1 MIDDK
6 TLRKIPAS
14 TGIYLFKKG
23 EEYLYIGKA
32 KNLRARIKT
41 HKLQAKVNK
50 KEALIFNQAS
60 KVEWITTDSEFNA
73 ILLEAKLIREK
84 QPKYNVRWRDDKS
97 HLYIKITKADDY
109 PKVFLSRK
117 ENDGQ
122 SLYFG
127 PFLLSKVAYE
137 ILRLVRQ
144 IVPFCTQKKI
154 SKRPCFY
161 SKINL
166 CQPCPSYIESLDDK
180 NIRKRLKKKYQ
191 ENIKKV
197 IKILSGNS
205 SYLLKQYE
213 KILKSL
219 IEKQKY
225 EEAIVVRNRYLKL
238 RKLILEKSFNLA
250 EEEEKSSWKKTE
262 EKIRKILGN
271 FFNLR
276 KKRILRIE
284 GFDISNFS
292 FKEAVGAMVI
302 FFEGSEK
309 KDQYR
314 RFRIKNSN
322 LKDDFSM
329 LVEVLRRRLSNKSWG
344 KPDLLLIDGGK
355 PQLLA
360 IWKSLSQMINVPIL
374 GIAKEPDRLIVGRPP
389 FEEILNKEVEEILP
403 FFQKIRDEA
412 HRFAKKY
419 HQYLREKKL
428 NIKLC
433 KNTELN

>member
-1 MIDDK
+1 MIKDEVLK
-6 TLRKIPAS
+6 EIPS
-14 TGIYLFKKG
+14 LPGVYFFKKG
-23 EEYLYIGKA
+23 KEYLYIGKA
-32 KNLRARIKT
+32 KNLKARIKT

-60 KVEWITTDSEFNA
+60 KLEWITTDSDFNA
-73 ILLEAKLIREK
+73 TLLEAKLIKEK

-97 HLYIKITKADDY
+97 HLYIKITKNYPY

-127 PFLLSKVAYE
+127 PFLSSKVAYE

-144 IVPFCTQKKI
+144 VVPFCTQKKI
-154 SKRPCFY
+154 GKKPCFY

-180 NIRKRLKKKYQ
+180 NLKKSLKKKYQ
-191 ENIKKV
+191 ENIKKM
-197 IKILSGNS
+197 IKILSGDG

-213 KILKSL
+213 KILKEL
-219 IEKQKY
+219 IKKQKY
-225 EEAIVVRNRYLKL
+225 EEAIVIRNRYLNLKKIL
-238 RKLILEKSFNLA
+238 LEKNFDLV
-250 EEEEKSSWKKTE
+250 EEEKQTSWEEIE
-262 EKIRKILGN
+262 EKIKKVLN
-271 FFNLR
+271 DFFNL
-276 KKRILRIE
+276 KEKRILRVE

-292 FKEAVGAMVI
+292 FKEAVGSMVTFI
-302 FFEGSEK
+302 KGEAK
-309 KDQYR
+309 KDHYR
-314 RFRIKNSN
+314 RFKIKNPN

-329 LVEVLRRRLSNKSWG
+329 LVEVLKRRLSNHSWE

-360 IWKSLSQMINVPIL
+360 IWKSLGQEIDVPIL
-374 GIAKEPDRLIVGRPP
+374 GIAKEPDRIVLGKPP
-389 FEEILNKEVEEILP
+389 FEEILLNDVKEILP
-403 FFQKIRDEA
+403 FFQKVRDEA

-419 HQYLREKKL
+419 HRYLREKRRVKQIL
-428 NIKLC
+428 
-433 KNTELN
+433 